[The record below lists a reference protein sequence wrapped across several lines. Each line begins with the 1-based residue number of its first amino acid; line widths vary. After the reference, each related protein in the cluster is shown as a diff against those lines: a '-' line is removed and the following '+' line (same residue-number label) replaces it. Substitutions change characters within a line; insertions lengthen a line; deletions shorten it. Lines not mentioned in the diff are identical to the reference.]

1 MDLTQA
7 TRPPGRAAGLLAGK
21 VAQAA
26 ENVVR
31 LQIERFAHRGEAI
44 GRLDGVVVFVVG
56 AIPGEE
62 VVVHIFQRKP
72 DYLRGR
78 LLEVVTPSPD
88 RTVPPCPYFGVCG
101 GCQLQHVLYPRQLAL
116 KQEVVSDQLRRLG
129 GLTEPPVRPT
139 LGMEV
144 PWLYRNHARFSALYD
159 GTLGFTMTASRRLI
173 KIGYCLLMHQQ
184 INEAL
189 AVLQGH
195 CRRLH
200 NVSIRYGFHTG
211 QLLVAPR
218 IKAVEPRLPTG
229 QPFYEEELL
238 GRRFR
243 IAAASFFQVNSPQ
256 AATLVRLVQERLAL
270 PPGGTLVDAY
280 CGVGT
285 FAVLLAAGADRV
297 VGIEESAAALADA
310 RHNARDLPNVE
321 FRLGAV
327 EDVLPAL
334 EGHVDAVVVDPPR
347 AGCRPEVLAA
357 LIARRPSRVVYV
369 SCESATLA
377 RDLRVLVDGGFA
389 LLEVQPVDMFPQT
402 FHVENVATLA
412 WR

>member
-1 MDLTQA
+1 M
-7 TRPPGRAAGLLAGK
+7 RPPRWAAGLSTGK

-26 ENVVR
+26 QNFVR
-31 LQIERFAHRGEAI
+31 LKIERFAHRGEAI
-44 GRLDGVVVFVVG
+44 GHLDGLVVFVVG

-62 VVVHIFQRKP
+62 VVVDIFQRKP

-101 GCQLQHVLYPRQLAL
+101 GCQLQHVTYNRQLAL
-116 KQEVVSDQLRRLG
+116 KQAVVSDQLRRLG
-129 GLTEPPVRPT
+129 GFAAPPVRPT
-139 LGMEV
+139 LGMDV

-159 GTLGFTMTASRRLI
+159 GTLGFTMTGSRRLL
-173 KIGYCLLMHQQ
+173 KIGYCLLMHQK

-189 AVLQGH
+189 ALLHGH
-195 CRRLH
+195 CRKLH

-218 IKAVEPRLPTG
+218 IQAVEPRLPTG
-229 QPFYEEELL
+229 QAYYEEELH

-243 IAAASFFQVNSPQ
+243 IAAASFFQVNTPQ
-256 AATLVRLVQERLAL
+256 AETLAQLVLERLAL
-270 PPGGTLVDAY
+270 PAGGVLVDAY

-285 FAVLLAAGADRV
+285 FGILAAEQAGRV
-297 VGIEESAAALADA
+297 IGIEESAAALADA
-310 RHNARDLPNVE
+310 RHNARGLANVT
-321 FRLGAV
+321 FHLGAV

-334 EGHVDAVVVDPPR
+334 GERIDAVVIDPPR
-347 AGCRPEVLAA
+347 AGCRPQVLAA
-357 LIARRPSRVVYV
+357 LAELRPSRIVYV
-369 SCESATLA
+369 SCDSATLA
-377 RDLRVLVDGGFA
+377 RDLRILVGSGCE